1 MREWFLDQL
10 AMYAAYHRD
19 KRNEATHHLGVP
31 MIVFSLM
38 VLMAPVRL
46 VEFEVG
52 ALTLA
57 GLMIGLL
64 LLYYVLMAPLVGIVA
79 VLLYGA
85 LLYGAEHLAGYGT
98 GFAVKSFAGLFV
110 VGWIIQFVGHYFEG
124 RRPALF
130 TNLTQIFMAPAFL
143 IAEILFR
150 LGLEKGL
157 LAEIEARKGR
167 FLPAGEQQAAE

>member
-98 GFAVKSFAGLFV
+98 GFAVKALLCFSWSAGSSSLSA
-110 VGWIIQFVGHYFEG
+110 IISKAAAPRFSPTSPRFSW
-124 RRPALF
+124 RP
-130 TNLTQIFMAPAFL
+130 PS
-143 IAEILFR
+143 
-150 LGLEKGL
+150 
-157 LAEIEARKGR
+157 
-167 FLPAGEQQAAE
+167 